1 MSTPNHPKKKQSRSP
16 KRVWCY
22 GACKTS
28 ILQSRNPAHTS
39 ISPLSY
45 KQRCPHLASLQG
57 TSQHFHFSLSCFA
70 SAIGGRQLATQRF
83 HLPAE
88 GMGMRMPKNA
98 ENPSVYK
105 QCVSH
110 ILSARSMEMYGSF
123 TVLGRTWNKTNQVIS
138 SNLTWK
144 VLRLLPKIRNLSQYV
159 PAALAA
165 LLVPDG

>member
-1 MSTPNHPKKKQSRSP
+1 MSTPNPPQKTKQSRSP
-16 KRVWCY
+16 KRVWCNC
-22 GACKTS
+22 ACKTS
-28 ILQSRNPAHTS
+28 ILQSKNPAHTS
-39 ISPLSY
+39 ISPLNS
-45 KQRCPHLASLQG
+45 QSPRHFAALSLRPQLLRERNWRPPAG
-57 TSQHFHFSLSCFA
+57 YTKIPPTSK
-70 SAIGGRQLATQRF
+70 
-83 HLPAE
+83 